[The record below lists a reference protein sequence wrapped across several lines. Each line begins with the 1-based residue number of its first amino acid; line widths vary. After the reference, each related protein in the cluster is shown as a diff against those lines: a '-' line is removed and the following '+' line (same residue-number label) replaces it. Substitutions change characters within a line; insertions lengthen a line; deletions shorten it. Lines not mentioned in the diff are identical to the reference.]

1 MITVPTEPKAYN
13 SIYKCLDDEELG
25 HEWEQALY
33 HQYNKNDNVRLVA
46 QPTPIENVPP
56 GKKILRSIMSTKVK
70 KKGPTLYQLVARMC
84 ADGSGQEK
92 GIDYEFSYSP
102 TSGAP
107 PIRITLSLA
116 ASHDLILAII
126 DVVNCFQST
135 LIPEDERLI
144 ITMPPLY
151 RKWFQKTYPNV
162 KWEHSPSGK
171 YVLQLLNGLQG
182 DKSIGRK
189 WYLLLKRLLEEFG
202 FVSCIQEPSLFIYEK
217 ENGTMILNTSTDDF
231 LCAYSNQTIF
241 DTLCTHLKRFFDIT
255 TEQGTLLKYLNLRII
270 QSPFGI
276 SVDQSQHIEHTII
289 NKYFPPE
296 KVAESGLKAVHTPFN
311 TCNKYEIDLLEQ
323 LPATGEHLKALEKRY
338 DGTYASIIGAIMH
351 VYVWTRPD
359 IGYATTRL
367 SQYIQSPSEAA
378 FAGLYRLLRYLATH
392 RHRPIFYKRK
402 QMSGTHIIRVDFD
415 TPKFKEIELPNGLLE
430 LVDADHARDNAT
442 RRSCHCVLALL
453 NEIIV
458 HWKMQQQKC
467 VALHSTDSE
476 IRGCLAATKEG
487 LYLQD
492 ICSFLKVNQQLI
504 RPLPIFADSQ
514 PCIDSI
520 TANTVTSKVKHVA
533 VHVHFINQQYKNDK
547 VDFIKID
554 THLNLADSGTKP
566 NPSPTHFRQFDQ
578 VIGVRF
584 YPPSDS
590 EHYKLLEL
598 HKFTISPYSK
608 S

>member
-1 MITVPTEPKAYN
+1 MA
-13 SIYKCLDDEELG
+13 
-25 HEWEQALY
+25 
-33 HQYNKNDNVRLVA
+33 
-46 QPTPIENVPP
+46 
-56 GKKILRSIMSTKVK
+56 
-70 KKGPTLYQLVARMC
+70 
-84 ADGSGQEK
+84 
-92 GIDYEFSYSP
+92 
-102 TSGAP
+102 
-107 PIRITLSLA
+107 
-116 ASHDLILAII
+116 
-126 DVVNCFQST
+126 
-135 LIPEDERLI
+135 
-144 ITMPPLY
+144 
-151 RKWFQKTYPNV
+151 
-162 KWEHSPSGK
+162 
-171 YVLQLLNGLQG
+171 VL
-182 DKSIGRK
+182 
-189 WYLLLKRLLEEFG
+189 
-202 FVSCIQEPSLFIYEK
+202 
-217 ENGTMILNTSTDDF
+217 
-231 LCAYSNQTIF
+231 
-241 DTLCTHLKRFFDIT
+241 
-255 TEQGTLLKYLNLRII
+255 
-270 QSPFGI
+270 
-276 SVDQSQHIEHTII
+276 
-289 NKYFPPE
+289 
-296 KVAESGLKAVHTPFN
+296 
-311 TCNKYEIDLLEQ
+311 
-323 LPATGEHLKALEKRY
+323 
-338 DGTYASIIGAIMH
+338 TYASIIGAIMH

-367 SQYIQSPSEAA
+367 LQYIQSPSEAA

-442 RRSCHCVLALL
+442 RQSCHCVLALL
-453 NEIIV
+453 DEIIV

-467 VALHSTDSE
+467 VVLHSTDSE

-492 ICSFLKVNQQLI
+492 ICSLFLKVNQQLV

-514 PCIDSI
+514 PCIYSI

-598 HKFTISPYSK
+598 RKFTISPYSK